1 MLFTKESH
9 RIYVSSLQHISFHH
23 LYYPHTCLAHLFHP
37 PRSRSPISAIQ
48 SVFECAV
55 VLLGSADV
63 SWRAVRHATQDDNFC
78 VRLAA
83 VCVPALTQAVVSTL
97 ADKLEV
103 IIIALIVNWRLRKL
117 FRKISPLY
125 YSINGKNWYTC
136 TLIFTVSGIFNEAF
150 FQPCFSLGWNHSQ

>member
-1 MLFTKESH
+1 MNLFFPFLFCLT
-9 RIYVSSLQHISFHH
+9 SSLNTTKRNAINHPYCYCRVCISFPQPSSFHH
-23 LYYPHTCLAHLFHP
+23 LHHPHAHLTCLLHL

-103 IIIALIVNWRLRKL
+103 IHVIVALIVD
-117 FRKISPLY
+117 
-125 YSINGKNWYTC
+125 
-136 TLIFTVSGIFNEAF
+136 
-150 FQPCFSLGWNHSQ
+150 